1 MDKRLE
7 ELVPQATTSSICDV
21 LMKRGLRNFMK
32 QRIRALVPGTTIWG
46 PVRTLR
52 RDPVGTAAAGVG
64 AGNLL
69 VTAIETSPE
78 GTILA
83 FNGHDDHEAALW
95 GGLMASA
102 AKVKGLCG
110 IVADGPVRDRNEIIE
125 LNQPCFCTG
134 TAPAGQSGILRTV
147 ALDERID
154 CGGVAVASGDFL
166 VGDDDGVVVIP
177 SGQEIEILEE
187 AVAIEKAD
195 ADAARQLLA
204 GADLMDIMRATGRA

>member
-1 MDKRLE
+1 MMDKRLE
-7 ELVPQATTSSICDV
+7 KLVSQATTSSICDV
-21 LMKRGLRNFMK
+21 LMKRGLRNFMS

-52 RDPVGTAAAGVG
+52 RDPVGTAVTG

-69 VTAIETSPE
+69 MTAIDTSPA
-78 GTILA
+78 GTILV

-95 GGLMASA
+95 GGLMAAA
-102 AKVKGLCG
+102 AKARGLCG

-134 TAPAGQSGILRTV
+134 TVPAGQAGILRAV

-177 SGQEIEILEE
+177 GRQEVEILEE
-187 AVAIEKAD
+187 AVAIERSD
-195 ADAARQLLA
+195 GDAARQLLA
-204 GADLMDIMRATGRA
+204 GADLMDVMRATGRA